1 MVSISGPGGEGQGIN
16 PYKSS
21 TSHSQPTNNNQIDKR
36 RELSKVERPPRRS
49 FQISKEVQTK
59 KGDVSELGKM
69 PPWSY
74 SVGSDP
80 GLLDIE
86 QQLEKSQMEISNPD
100 NSIQSVSQ
108 TNQGDVSGQGKPQWS
123 FQKAPNPQL
132 FPDME
137 PQPEE
142 PQMHMPN
149 PDNSMP
155 TVSQPGQES
164 NVSDELISLHPDQEG
179 LFDPDIFYSDLD
191 PDSVQ
196 QNAYLDRCW
205 EIIADLSKK
214 GKVTFYV
221 AGNSDEGYFNADHL
235 TPQEAVKA
243 SAKLSKKDEVTFAV
257 REGKSGTFS
266 YIAENL
272 TPQEAEEK
280 VKLLADLSKIGVK
293 NGDIVSF
300 VAKNLEAEDVA
311 KFIKNLAQGNIDL
324 NKLSE
329 HGWKE
334 AKGEATGFKDS
345 VAELADDV
353 TISVAAGI
361 VAGTLFTVFG
371 QWDL

>member
-1 MVSISGPGGEGQGIN
+1 MS
-16 PYKSS
+16 
-21 TSHSQPTNNNQIDKR
+21 
-36 RELSKVERPPRRS
+36 RE
-49 FQISKEVQTK
+49 IATK
-59 KGDVSELGKM
+59 
-69 PPWSY
+69 
-74 SVGSDP
+74 
-80 GLLDIE
+80 
-86 QQLEKSQMEISNPD
+86 
-100 NSIQSVSQ
+100 
-108 TNQGDVSGQGKPQWS
+108 
-123 FQKAPNPQL
+123 
-132 FPDME
+132 
-137 PQPEE
+137 
-142 PQMHMPN
+142 
-149 PDNSMP
+149 
-155 TVSQPGQES
+155 
-164 NVSDELISLHPDQEG
+164 
-179 LFDPDIFYSDLD
+179 
-191 PDSVQ
+191 
-196 QNAYLDRCW
+196 
-205 EIIADLSKK
+205 
-214 GKVTFYV
+214 
-221 AGNSDEGYFNADHL
+221 GYFNADHL
-235 TPQEAVKA
+235 TRQEAVKA

-293 NGDIVSF
+293 NGEIVSF

-371 QWDL
+371 PVGFVVVAGGMAVMEKAVKGDYSVSSSVLGGELFTLSGSVGAMLIPLGVGAAVKLLPDKMLMREG